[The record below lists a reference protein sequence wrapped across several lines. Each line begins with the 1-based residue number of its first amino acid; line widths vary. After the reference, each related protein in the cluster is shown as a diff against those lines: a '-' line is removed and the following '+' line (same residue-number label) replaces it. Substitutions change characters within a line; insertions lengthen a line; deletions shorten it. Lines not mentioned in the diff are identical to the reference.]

1 MADRGGAPLE
11 KAIAGQI
18 VRELR
23 GLGFHVSSTQ
33 QTGPS
38 RQTIGMP
45 DLFVAHPVRKV
56 FAWIEVKRPGKK
68 PTPLQQ
74 AWHDGVREAG
84 CPVIVATSVLEAFEG
99 LEELR

>member
-1 MADRGGAPLE
+1 MAKVRPPLE

-18 VRELR
+18 IRELR

-56 FAWIEVKRPGKK
+56 YAWMEVKRPGKK
-68 PTPLQQ
+68 PTEQQ
-74 AWHDGVREAG
+74 AAWHEAVRDAG
-84 CPVIVATSVLEAFEG
+84 CPVLVVHSVIEAFDQLEA
-99 LEELR
+99 LR